1 MDMSLEWAEFISW
14 LSNWALVT
22 ALVVGVISTYGIVVS
37 GNVKEAA
44 LKGDVA
50 IANAAA
56 AQANRVAESEKLERI
71 KTQKAIVDELAPRDL
86 TKDQISSI
94 AGDIKGRI
102 KTLYLYPLSDF
113 EAQRYAYSIAA
124 ALKEADVDVKL
135 VLTNV
140 AGKQPV
146 FPDKFNA
153 AVSMLGLTAYE
164 FPSGGPDGAVTLL
177 LNAFQ
182 KANVAIIGQ
191 WSDNPIPVFIDGNWS
206 TESTVQSPAL
216 FVGLKPTPFTK
227 FPEWAMPSKPTE
239 IAK

>member
-1 MDMSLEWAEFISW
+1 MGFA
-14 LSNWALVT
+14 
-22 ALVVGVISTYGIVVS
+22 
-37 GNVKEAA
+37 
-44 LKGDVA
+44 
-50 IANAAA
+50 
-56 AQANRVAESEKLERI
+56 
-71 KTQKAIVDELAPRDL
+71 LAPRDL

-102 KTLYLYPLSDF
+102 KTLYLYPLSDV

-153 AVSMLGLTAYE
+153 AVSILGVTAYE
-164 FPSGGPDGAVTLL
+164 FPDGGPDGAVRLL

-182 KANVAIIGQ
+182 KANVAVIGQ
-191 WSDNPIPVFIDGNWS
+191 WSENPMPVFIDGNWS
-206 TESTVQSPAL
+206 TESTVKSPAL

-227 FPEWAMPSKPTE
+227 FPEWAMPSKPNE